1 MDWTLGIA
9 AIILLVVGLVGQAF
23 DMRRVRIAQS
33 GSEMGSPNIFTHRSN
48 FKWYA
53 VIGVGIVLWFIA
65 ERS

>member
-1 MDWTLGIA
+1 MDWSLGII

-23 DMRRVRIAQS
+23 DMRRIRVATS
-33 GSEMGSPNIFTHRSN
+33 GDDMGSPNIFAHRTN

-53 VIGVGIVLWFIA
+53 VIGVGIVLWFVA